1 MDGFTGIQTLSPVT
15 IILNRERLKEQLDP
29 LSLHSP
35 RNKVTQLALGAFRA
49 KLDRPA
55 TDYEAAPELFEFL
68 EALFVE
74 LLAQIDLL
82 LGPGRMLATCVSSLL
97 LSTLHSRLHL
107 TADQLA
113 QKVVGIVGADGAGV
127 TMGQQPAAHI

>member
-1 MDGFTGIQTLSPVT
+1 MLRQQQQQQQGGGGGGGP
-15 IILNRERLKEQLDP
+15 E
-29 LSLHSP
+29 
-35 RNKVTQLALGAFRA
+35 VTQLALGAFRA

-127 TMGQQPAAHI
+127 TMDAAVVRPQ

>member
-55 TDYEAAPELFEFL
+55 TDYEAARELFEFL
-68 EALFVE
+68 ELPNIHA
-74 LLAQIDLL
+74 I
-82 LGPGRMLATCVSSLL
+82 
-97 LSTLHSRLHL
+97 
-107 TADQLA
+107 
-113 QKVVGIVGADGAGV
+113 
-127 TMGQQPAAHI
+127 AAPV